1 MRGRA
6 ASSVFANPVLVGA
19 VTVLVVIV
27 AVFLSYNANNG
38 LPFVPTT
45 SLKVRF
51 ASGQNLVKGNEIR
64 SGGFRIGVVED
75 MKPVLLSGGQA
86 GAELKLKLDKS
97 IGKIPEDSVWRI
109 RPRSALGLK
118 YLELT
123 KGHSKQTYRDG
134 DTVRPEQ
141 TKVNVDIDEVFKIFD
156 KKTRD
161 ASQENLR
168 GFGDSFA
175 GRGAAVGR
183 TVEEAPRLFGHLQ
196 PVMANLA
203 DPKTELPRFFKELGD
218 AARIVAPVSKTNA
231 HLFTTM
237 ADTWEAVARDPEALR
252 QFISKQPATMDA
264 GISSFRVQR
273 PFLAHLTSFSKDF
286 SGATHELRGALPDI
300 NPALETGT
308 RVQRR
313 MPELNKNLEG
323 TFAALQDLTSAPS
336 TNAALRALGAT
347 VTTLNPQLRFYGP
360 YVTVCNAP
368 NYFFTYLAEHFSEPD
383 NTGSAQ
389 RAIAN
394 SAGQQDDSLGSMD
407 ADQPANG
414 NEVKS
419 GNKQFLH
426 GDPYG
431 AAITPDGN
439 ADCEAGQRGYLE
451 RNARFYDKSLK
462 IDQDARTP
470 GAQGPTYTGRARVP
484 KGETYTSIPETGA
497 YANIPPSSSGER

>member
-1 MRGRA
+1 MKGRSA
-6 ASSVFANPVLVGA
+6 SVFANPVLVGA

-51 ASGQNLVKGNEIR
+51 ANGQNLVKGNEIR

-75 MKPVLLSGGQA
+75 MKPVQLSGGQV
-86 GAELKLKLDKS
+86 GAELKLKLDKT
-97 IGKIPEDSVWRI
+97 IGKIPEDSRWRI

-123 KGHSKQTYRDG
+123 EGHSKQAFRDG
-134 DTVRPEQ
+134 DTVGLERTE
-141 TKVNVDIDEVFKIFD
+141 VNVDLDEVFKMFD
-156 KKTRD
+156 AKTRA
-161 ASQENLR
+161 ASQQNLH
-168 GFGDSFA
+168 GFGDAFA
-175 GRGAAVGR
+175 GRGADVGR
-183 TVEEAPRLFGHLQ
+183 TVEEAPRLLGHLER
-196 PVMANLA
+196 VARNLA
-203 DPKTELPRFFKELGD
+203 DPNTELPTFFKELGD

-231 HLFTTM
+231 RLFTTM
-237 ADTWEAVARDPEALR
+237 ADTWEAVGRDPEALR

-273 PFLAHLTSFSKDF
+273 PFLADLTAFSHDF

-308 RVQRR
+308 RIQRR
-313 MPELNKNLEG
+313 VPELNKKLEG
-323 TFAALQDLTSAPS
+323 TFAAVKDLTSAPS
-336 TNAALRALGAT
+336 TNQAIRALTAT

-360 YVTVCNAP
+360 FVTVCNAP
-368 NYFFTYLAEHFSEPD
+368 NYFFTFLAEHFSEAD
-383 NTGSAQ
+383 STGSAQ
-389 RAIAN
+389 RALVN

-407 ADQPANG
+407 ADQPASG

-431 AAITPDGN
+431 AAVTPDGR

-451 RNARFYDKSLK
+451 RNARFYDKQFK
-462 IDQDARTP
+462 IEQDARTP
-470 GAQGPTYTGRARVP
+470 GAQGPTYKGRARVP
-484 KGETYTSIPETGA
+484 AGETFSATPETGP
-497 YANIPPSSSGER
+497 YAAMSPSSSGER

>member
-1 MRGRA
+1 MRGSS

-19 VTVLVVIV
+19 VTTLVVIV

-45 SLKVRF
+45 TLKVRF
-51 ASGQNLVKGNEIR
+51 ANGQNLVRGNEIR

-75 MKPVLLSGGQA
+75 MKPVELSAGQV
-86 GAELKLKLDKS
+86 GAELKLKLDKT
-97 IGKIPEDSVWRI
+97 IGKIPEDSRWRI

-123 KGHSKQTYRDG
+123 EGRSKQAYQDG
-134 DTVRPEQ
+134 DTVPLEQ
-141 TKVNVDIDEVFKIFD
+141 TEVNVDLDEVFKIFD
-156 KKTRD
+156 PKTRR
-161 ASQENLR
+161 ASRENLQ
-168 GFGDSFA
+168 GFGDTFA

-183 TVEEAPRLFGHLQ
+183 TVEEAPRLFGHLE
-196 PVMANLA
+196 PVAKNLS
-203 DPKTELPRFFKELGD
+203 DPNTALPTFFKELGD
-218 AARIVAPVSKTNA
+218 AARIIAPISKTNA
-231 HLFTTM
+231 RLFTTM
-237 ADTWEAVARDPEALR
+237 ADTWEAVGRDPEALK
-252 QFISKQPATMDA
+252 QFISKQPATLDA

-273 PFLAHLTSFSKDF
+273 PFLHDLTLFSKDF
-286 SGATHELRGALPDI
+286 SGATQELRGALPDI

-308 RVQRR
+308 RIQRR
-313 MPELNKNLEG
+313 VPELNQRLEG

-336 TNAALRALGAT
+336 TNAAIRALTAT

-383 NTGSAQ
+383 TVGESQ
-389 RAIAN
+389 RALAN
-394 SAGQQDDSLGSMD
+394 TAGRQDDSLGSMGAD
-407 ADQPANG
+407 APANG
-414 NEVKS
+414 QEVLQ
-419 GNKQFLH
+419 GNKQYLH

-431 AAITPDGN
+431 AAITPDGR
-439 ADCEAGQRGYLE
+439 ADCEAGQRGYPE
-451 RNARFYDKSLK
+451 RNARFYSSNFK

-484 KGETYTSIPETGA
+484 AGETYSAIPETGV
-497 YANIPPSSSGER
+497 YKDIPPSTSGER